1 MIRLTVGAATAFA
14 AALLAAAML
23 ALPGGSAAAQAALQ
37 TRTHT
42 PTDPCEIATAGLS
55 RREPGERELRCQY
68 GAAGPGRF
76 GLSYL
81 DLPAYR
87 SATPMPGTH
96 LVAVPGLPGPRPG
109 ESYEAWEWRLLRTA
123 YGPEGRRVYD
133 ALELLYPPFADLVL
147 RLESR
152 LRDEGIRF
160 RRRETWR
167 SPPRQAFLFQQ
178 GRTRDGGLA
187 TTTLTS
193 LHSLVDPLGRP
204 SGRAVDYDVPA
215 RQLGRFHELV
225 REAGLHGFGADSH
238 DPGHVFLPPRPFT
251 GEEIAVLRTLIP
263 VDHVSLATGR
273 PSREE
278 NAPPLR
284 RLREEARRW
293 AEEPFRLAPRVVNGE
308 VGLRVTMAVEV
319 YRRPVDPPVGPS
331 RRRRFRP

>member
-1 MIRLTVGAATAFA
+1 MTRPTVGAATAFA
-14 AALLAAAML
+14 APLLAAALL
-23 ALPGGSAAAQAALQ
+23 ALPGGSAAAQAALH
-37 TRTHT
+37 TRIHT
-42 PTDPCEIATAGLS
+42 PADPCATAAAGLA
-55 RREPGERELRCQY
+55 RREPGERELRCRY

-109 ESYEAWEWRLLRTA
+109 ESFEAWEWRVLRTA
-123 YGPEGRRVYD
+123 YGAEARRVHD
-133 ALELLYPPFADLVL
+133 ALELLYPPFADLIL

-167 SPPRQAFLFQQ
+167 SPPRQAYLFQQ
-178 GRTRDGGLA
+178 GRARDGGLA
-187 TTTLTS
+187 TSTLTS
-193 LHSLVDPLGRP
+193 MHSFVDPAGRP

-215 RQLGRFHELV
+215 RQLGRFHVLV
-225 REAGLHGFGADSH
+225 GEAGLHGFGADSH

-251 GEEIAVLRTLIP
+251 GEEIAVLRTLVP
-263 VDHVSLATGR
+263 VDHVTLATGR

-293 AEEPFRLAPRVVNGE
+293 AEEPYRLAPRVVGGQVELRVPMAGE
-308 VGLRVTMAVEV
+308 VH
-319 YRRPVDPPVGPS
+319 RRPVDPPAEPS
-331 RRRRFRP
+331 RRRRFRR